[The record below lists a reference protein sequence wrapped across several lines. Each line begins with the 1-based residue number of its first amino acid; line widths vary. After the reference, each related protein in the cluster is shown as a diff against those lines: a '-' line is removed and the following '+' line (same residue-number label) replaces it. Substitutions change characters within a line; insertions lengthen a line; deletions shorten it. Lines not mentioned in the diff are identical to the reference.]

1 MENTTKLNNKTK
13 SALVMDHGKAQV
25 SEYEGLK
32 VQFYILLN
40 EKMFRT
46 YFKLKKGGC
55 KILLAVKSQIFLS
68 VIICN

>member
-1 MENTTKLNNKTK
+1 
-13 SALVMDHGKAQV
+13 MDHGKAQV